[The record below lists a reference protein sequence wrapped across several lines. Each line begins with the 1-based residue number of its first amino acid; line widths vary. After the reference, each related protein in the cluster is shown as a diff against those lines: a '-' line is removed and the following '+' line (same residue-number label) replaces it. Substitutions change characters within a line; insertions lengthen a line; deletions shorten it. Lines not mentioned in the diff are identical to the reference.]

1 LKIDLGAPAGMKVTV
16 MGLGINGGGLASA
29 RFFARRGAQVT
40 VTDLRT
46 ADALRPSL
54 EGLREFPVRYVLERH
69 EEADFTGADLVIKN
83 PAVTA
88 ASPYLAA
95 ARRRG
100 VPVETDL
107 SVFLTLTRN
116 PILAVTGSKG
126 KSTTASA
133 IAFGLSR
140 AHPGARLG
148 GNITVSPLAFLEEL
162 PPDAPVVLEL
172 SSWQLGDLRGRG
184 LLRPAVS
191 AFTVILP
198 DHMDRYAG
206 MADYVA
212 DKKAIFEEQL
222 PGQKAVFNLDDPW
235 QKEFPTQT
243 PAESYFYSCEVLPD
257 GCRGAW
263 SEGGKGFAWLGSG
276 ENPGTIVDALR
287 IPGNHNL
294 MNLLCAG
301 LALRL
306 FGVDERTVR
315 SSLAEFPG
323 VEHRLEMFREWKGI
337 RFYNDSAATIPHA
350 TVSALKA
357 LPSPVVLIAGGT
369 DKNIDFTPL
378 AETARA
384 PLATIL
390 LQGTGTEKMMKVLEG
405 QGVGWRGPYGSLQ
418 EAVEEAI
425 VRAGQA
431 AGGAPVSLL
440 FSPGCTSFGMFQ
452 NEFDRGRRFKEIV
465 QSLTE

>member
-1 LKIDLGAPAGMKVTV
+1 MPPWCSSSPPGSWVTCGA
-16 MGLGINGGGLASA
+16 GGCS
-29 RFFARRGAQVT
+29 
-40 VTDLRT
+40 
-46 ADALRPSL
+46 
-54 EGLREFPVRYVLERH
+54 
-69 EEADFTGADLVIKN
+69 
-83 PAVTA
+83 
-88 ASPYLAA
+88 
-95 ARRRG
+95 
-100 VPVETDL
+100 
-107 SVFLTLTRN
+107 
-116 PILAVTGSKG
+116 
-126 KSTTASA
+126 
-133 IAFGLSR
+133 
-140 AHPGARLG
+140 
-148 GNITVSPLAFLEEL
+148 
-162 PPDAPVVLEL
+162 
-172 SSWQLGDLRGRG
+172 
-184 LLRPAVS
+184 RPAVS

-198 DHMDRYAG
+198 DHLDRYAG

-243 PAESYFYSCEVLPD
+243 PAESFFYSREVLPD

-263 SEGGKGFAWLGSG
+263 SEGGKGFARLGSG
-276 ENPGTIVDALR
+276 EKPGTIVDALR
-287 IPGNHNL
+287 VPGNHNL

-390 LQGTGTEKMMKVLEG
+390 LKGTGTEKMMKVLEG

-425 VRAGQA
+425 ARAA
-431 AGGAPVSLL
+431 AGGRRGAGLSPLLTGLHFVRHVSERVR
-440 FSPGCTSFGMFQ
+440 SGEKVQGDRSVAHGV
-452 NEFDRGRRFKEIV
+452 RGRGLRSTGCSSRSRSMKRAPCIGLKMYGAMSRNPNER
-465 QSLTE
+465 

>member
-1 LKIDLGAPAGMKVTV
+1 MKVTI

-29 RFFARRGAQVT
+29 RFFARRGAKVT

-46 ADALRPSL
+46 ADALRSSM

-69 EEADFTGADLVIKN
+69 DEADFTGADLVIKN

-107 SVFLTLTRN
+107 TVFLTLTSN

-140 AHPGARLG
+140 AHPDARLG

-198 DHMDRYAG
+198 DHLDRYAG
-206 MADYVA
+206 MADYIA

-243 PAESYFYSCEVLPD
+243 PAESFFYSREVLPD

-263 SEGGKGFAWLGSG
+263 SEGGKGFARLDSG
-276 ENPGTIVDALR
+276 EKPAMIVGSLR
-287 IPGNHNL
+287 VPGNHNL

-323 VEHRLEMFREWKGI
+323 VEHRLEMFRQWKGI

-357 LPSPVVLIAGGT
+357 LPFPVILIAGGT

-390 LQGTGTEKMMKVLEG
+390 LKGTGTEKMMKVLEG
-405 QGVGWRGPYGSLQ
+405 QGVGWRGPCGSLQ

-425 VRAGQA
+425 ARAAAA
-431 AGGAPVSLL
+431 AGGAPVSIL

-452 NEFDRGRRFKEIV
+452 NEFDRGRKFKEIV